1 MKVLD
6 DPNIGAVFYLED
18 PDDFFIDDTPP
29 PSSGSTSTGG
39 LNAATGLTTLV
50 GVAKAAVCSSIS
62 SPIDQSIYSAVK

>member
-39 LNAATGLTTLV
+39 LNADTGLTTLV
-50 GVAKAAVCSSIS
+50 SSLVQDAVSGIIS
-62 SPIDQSIYSAVK
+62 NMVN

>member
-39 LNAATGLTTLV
+39 LNASTGLIVSTLSV
-50 GVAKAAVCSSIS
+50 PMSK
-62 SPIDQSIYSAVK
+62 PIDASL